1 MAALLTSLSPTTARP
16 GAWLVLSGS
25 GFLPGVR
32 VDYRAANVSASD
44 TNPQL
49 VSSSE
54 LRSTVPDLFQGMAG
68 AAMVAVVNPGEDPSN
83 ELVLGIAAS
92 PDVVEAFPLV
102 SLGQLK
108 TALGL
113 RLDDVSQ
120 DDRLRQLILLA
131 SAAIA
136 GYCGREFRVLE
147 YVESYDGDG
156 TSILRLRHTP
166 IIEVL
171 SLSIYGQQV
180 PVSELKV
187 TPEFLQFE
195 DAGQYEARIRAS
207 ARYFPAGVQNIS
219 VVYRA
224 GYEQVP
230 AEIAQSCI
238 LQVSYL
244 MNTLARQGVASEGN
258 TTAGVQT
265 AWQHG
270 LLSPAARAL
279 ANSYRRTKVLAP

>member
-1 MAALLTSLSPTTARP
+1 MAALLTSLSPTPARP
-16 GAWLVLSGS
+16 GEWLTLSGS

-54 LRSTVPDLFQGMAG
+54 LRSIVPDLFQGMSG
-68 AAMVAVVNPGEDPSN
+68 QLLVSVLNPGDDPTN
-83 ELVLGIAAS
+83 ELALDIAAN
-92 PDVVEAFPLV
+92 PDVAQTFPLV

-108 TALGL
+108 SALGL
-113 RLDDVSQ
+113 RLDDESQ
-120 DDRLRQLILLA
+120 DDRFRQLILLA

-136 GYCGREFRVLE
+136 GYCEREFRVLE
-147 YVESYDGDG
+147 YAESYDGDG
-156 TSILRLRHTP
+156 TSVLRLRHTP

-171 SLSIYGQQV
+171 ALSIFGQLV
-180 PVSELKV
+180 PVSEVKV

-195 DAGQYEARIRAS
+195 DAGSYEARIRAM
-207 ARYFPAGVQNIS
+207 ARYFPAGVQNIQVS
-219 VVYRA
+219 YRA

-230 AEIAQSCI
+230 AEIAQACI

-244 MNTLARQGVASEGN
+244 MNTLAKQGVANEGN

-265 AWQHG
+265 AFQQG
-270 LLSPAARAL
+270 LLAPAARVL
-279 ANSYRRTKVLAP
+279 ANRYRRPKVLAP